1 MSSENNRKLTKA
13 ELKRKEA
20 FEKLAEGLAAE
31 GYTQKIIKLNFVE
44 INVLTLLIA
53 IPFMLP
59 FLAAFLLLG
68 NDFTTEGAKSFT
80 ALIAFLV
87 LIVVHEA
94 LHGIA
99 FSRFASDGWKSVSF
113 GFNAKYFCPYC
124 NCLQPLKKKP
134 MIICALV
141 PTIVLGFG
149 FGIAAIISGSSLLL
163 LISFLNIAGGGGD
176 LFIVLK
182 LLLYKTECKDV
193 LFIDHPYEIGTA
205 VFER

>member
-1 MSSENNRKLTKA
+1 MSNEKNRKLTKA
-13 ELKRKEA
+13 ELRRKEI
-20 FEKLAEGLAAE
+20 FEKMAEGLAAE
-31 GYTQKIIKLNFVE
+31 GYTQKILKLNFME

-53 IPFMLP
+53 IPFMIP
-59 FLAAFLLLG
+59 FLAAFRLFG
-68 NDFTTEGAKSFT
+68 NEFNIERGTSFT

-87 LIVVHEA
+87 LIVVHEI

-99 FSRFASDGWKSVSF
+99 FSHFASDGWKSVSF

-134 MIICALV
+134 MIICALL
-141 PTIVLGFG
+141 PTIVLGGG

-182 LLLYKTECKDV
+182 VLLYKTKCKDV

>member
-1 MSSENNRKLTKA
+1 MSNENNRKLTKA

-20 FEKLAEGLAAE
+20 FDKMAAKLATE
-31 GYTQKIIKLNFVE
+31 GYTQKIIKLNYVE
-44 INVLTLLIA
+44 INVLTLLVA
-53 IPFMLP
+53 IPFMIP
-59 FLAAFLLLG
+59 FLVVFLLMG
-68 NDFTTEGAKSFT
+68 NKFNSDGTASFT

-87 LIVVHEA
+87 LIVVHEI

-149 FGIAAIISGSSLLL
+149 FGIAAVISGSTLLL
-163 LISFLNIAGGGGD
+163 MISFLNIAGGGGD
-176 LFIVLK
+176 LLITLK
-182 LLLYKTECKDV
+182 LLLYKTECNDV

>member
-1 MSSENNRKLTKA
+1 MNNENNRKLTKA
-13 ELKRKEA
+13 ELKRIEA
-20 FEKLAEGLAAE
+20 FEKMSEKLAAD

-44 INVLTLLIA
+44 INVFTLLIA
-53 IPFMLP
+53 VPFMLP
-59 FLAAFLLLG
+59 FLAVFLLMG
-68 NDFTTEGAKSFT
+68 NKFNSDGTASFT

-124 NCLQPLKKKP
+124 NCLQPLRKKP

-149 FGIAAIISGSSLLL
+149 FGIAAVISGSSLLL
-163 LISFLNIAGGGGD
+163 MISCLNIAGGGGD

-182 LLLYKTECKDV
+182 LLLYKTECKDI

-205 VFER
+205 VFEK